1 MIHGA
6 LLPRHRLIC
15 LRMRFPLPHT
25 DSLLALF
32 RLSLVIVLLAL
43 PAALTTAGPALAQ
56 ANAIDAINQTS
67 RDITAT
73 ARILDRLSS
82 AAGKDDESLVG
93 ARVKYQN
100 LIGEANELIRRIDEQ
115 SKTIADR
122 LTEIGPPPEDDNIVE
137 PSTVIETRAQL
148 NKEKA
153 ELAVLKTN
161 LENLVHS
168 AQDSVSRITQTRQEA
183 FTEAISKH
191 TAITPGTI
199 GEAIDG
205 IKSLAASAKSQFA
218 NWFAFVAKD
227 KAWQAI
233 GSAFISLAFALFLS
247 VSFNRVFGSY
257 LLHRLPHPDYFTRV
271 FTAFWAT
278 VLPSLATAVFLAAT
292 YALFRYFGVLPD
304 NIARIML
311 ALIIAIAG
319 LVFAFNLCRAVYA
332 PRNPTWRLV
341 ALTDVSARRMF
352 ALTLIL
358 FIIHAFDSVF
368 TEFNAALSGPV
379 TLTALQGLLA
389 SLTIGITL
397 AAMGLVIRPQRKIE
411 EAESAEQDQAS
422 QGEPPSLFKSALAP
436 LFRGTRIFKLV
447 RFLLF
452 LSAAIII
459 VSALLGY
466 IGFARFTAQQ
476 LVVSGAI
483 IAAMLIGIQ
492 AAREV
497 SREGVLAKTR
507 FGRLMRQRGVEDFR
521 IEQFSLVAGIA
532 LMLTILMIGIPAI
545 LMQWGT
551 RYEELTAFGTRLF
564 TGIDVGNIRI
574 SLSGILIGLT
584 IFALILLATRF
595 FQRWLSRSVFTRSK
609 IDAGVRDS
617 ISAGIGYTG
626 FAIAAL
632 LAVTSAGFD
641 LSSLAIVAGA
651 LSLGIGFGLQNIV
664 NNFVS
669 GLILL
674 VERPIKVGDWIVV
687 GAAEGTVRRISVRAT
702 EIETFQR
709 QSIIVP
715 NSELI
720 NSQVGN
726 WTFKSK
732 SGRVDVPV
740 GIAYGSD
747 VRLAEKI
754 LYEIAHEHAMVAKKP
769 EPSVWFVG
777 FGDFSLDFRLRMFL
791 YDINNLVTVE
801 SEVRFAIL
809 ERFEE
814 AGIEIPFPQRNLN
827 LRIEGDHPNGSELAK
842 ALAETAES
850 EGPNKPAKRPARK
863 PSARK
868 PANEPTGS
876 KQTTAKRTRRSKTQP
891 G

>member
-1 MIHGA
+1 M
-6 LLPRHRLIC
+6 P
-15 LRMRFPLPHT
+15 F
-25 DSLLALF
+25 
-32 RLSLVIVLLAL
+32 
-43 PAALTTAGPALAQ
+43 
-56 ANAIDAINQTS
+56 
-67 RDITAT
+67 
-73 ARILDRLSS
+73 AR
-82 AAGKDDESLVG
+82 
-93 ARVKYQN
+93 
-100 LIGEANELIRRIDEQ
+100 
-115 SKTIADR
+115 
-122 LTEIGPPPEDDNIVE
+122 PE
-137 PSTVIETRAQL
+137 
-148 NKEKA
+148 
-153 ELAVLKTN
+153 
-161 LENLVHS
+161 
-168 AQDSVSRITQTRQEA
+168 
-183 FTEAISKH
+183 
-191 TAITPGTI
+191 
-199 GEAIDG
+199 
-205 IKSLAASAKSQFA
+205 
-218 NWFAFVAKD
+218 
-227 KAWQAI
+227 
-233 GSAFISLAFALFLS
+233 
-247 VSFNRVFGSY
+247 
-257 LLHRLPHPDYFTRV
+257 
-271 FTAFWAT
+271 
-278 VLPSLATAVFLAAT
+278 
-292 YALFRYFGVLPD
+292 
-304 NIARIML
+304 
-311 ALIIAIAG
+311 
-319 LVFAFNLCRAVYA
+319 
-332 PRNPTWRLV
+332 
-341 ALTDVSARRMF
+341 
-352 ALTLIL
+352 
-358 FIIHAFDSVF
+358 
-368 TEFNAALSGPV
+368 
-379 TLTALQGLLA
+379 
-389 SLTIGITL
+389 
-397 AAMGLVIRPQRKIE
+397 KIE
-411 EAESAEQDQAS
+411 EEEDTEQKPAAAN
-422 QGEPPSLFKSALAP
+422 EPPSLIRSVFAP
-436 LFRGTRIFKLV
+436 LFRGKRIFKLV

-452 LSAAIII
+452 LSAVII
-459 VSALLGY
+459 VISALLGY

-483 IAAMLIGIQ
+483 VAAMLIGIQ
-492 AAREV
+492 AAREL

-507 FGRLMRQRGVEDFR
+507 FGRLIHRRGVEDFR
-521 IEQFSLVAGIA
+521 IEQLSLVAGIG
-532 LMLTILMIGIPAI
+532 LMATILLIGIPAI

-551 RYEELTAFGTRLF
+551 RYEELAAFGTRLF

-574 SLSGILIGLT
+574 SLSGILIGLS
-584 IFALILLATRF
+584 IFAIILLATRF

-609 IDAGVRDS
+609 IDPGVRDS

-626 FAIAAL
+626 FAVAAL

-827 LRIEGDHPNGSELAK
+827 LRIEGNNPNGSELAK
-842 ALAETAES
+842 ALAETAET
-850 EGPNKPAKRPARK
+850 EGPNKPTRRPA
-863 PSARK
+863 AK
-868 PANEPTGS
+868 PAEKPAGS
-876 KQTTAKRTRRSKTQP
+876 KQASTKRTRRSKTQP

>member
-1 MIHGA
+1 
-6 LLPRHRLIC
+6 
-15 LRMRFPLPHT
+15 MRFSLPYSS
-25 DSLLALF
+25 SLLALF
-32 RLSLVIVLLAL
+32 RLLLLIAAIAL
-43 PAALTTAGPALAQ
+43 PAALAPAGPAAAQ

-67 RDITAT
+67 REINAT
-73 ARILDRLSS
+73 AKILDRLSS

-100 LIGEANELIRRIDEQ
+100 LISEANELVRRIDDQ

-122 LTEIGPPPEDDNIVE
+122 LTEIGPPPEDDSVVE

-153 ELAVLKTN
+153 ELAVMKTN

-168 AQDSVSRITQTRQEA
+168 AQDSVAKITQTRQEA

-191 TAITPGTI
+191 TAITSQTI
-199 GEAIDG
+199 AEAFDG
-205 IKSLAASAKSQFA
+205 IKSVTASAKSQFA
-218 NWFAFVAKD
+218 NWFSFVTGEKL
-227 KAWQAI
+227 WQAI

-247 VSFNRVFGSY
+247 VSFNQVFGSN
-257 LLHRLPHPDYFTRV
+257 LLHRSAHPDYFTRV

-278 VLPSLATAVFLAAT
+278 VLPSLATAVFLAAA
-292 YALFRYFGVLPD
+292 YALFRYFGVLPG
-304 NIARIML
+304 NIASIVL
-311 ALIIAIAG
+311 ALIIACAG
-319 LVFAFNLCRAVYA
+319 LVFAFHLCRAVYA
-332 PRNPTWRLV
+332 PGDAAWRLV
-341 ALTDVSARRMF
+341 ALTDSSARRMF
-352 ALTLIL
+352 LLTLVL
-358 FIIHAFDSVF
+358 FAIHAFDSVF
-368 TEFNAALSGPV
+368 TEFNAAMSGPV

-389 SLTIGITL
+389 ALTIGLTL
-397 AAMGLVIRPQRKIE
+397 ALMGLAIQPSAKAGE
-411 EAESAEQDQAS
+411 EEPAQKTAAET
-422 QGEPPSLFKSALAP
+422 EPSSVLKSALAP
-436 LFRGTRIFKLV
+436 LFRGTRIFKLI

-452 LSAAIII
+452 LSAAVIIA
-459 VSALLGY
+459 SALLGY

-483 IAAMLIGIQ
+483 LAAMLIGIQ
-492 AAREV
+492 AAREL
-497 SREGVLAKTR
+497 SREGVLARTR
-507 FGRLMRQRGVEDFR
+507 FGRLMHQRGMEGYR
-521 IEQFSLVAGIA
+521 IEQLSLVSGISLMA
-532 LMLTILMIGIPAI
+532 LILIIGIPAI

-551 RYEELTAFGTRLF
+551 RYEEITAFGTRLF
-564 TGIDVGNIRI
+564 TGIDIGNIRI
-574 SLSGILIGLT
+574 SLSGILIGLA
-584 IFALILLATRF
+584 IFSLILLATRF
-595 FQRWLSRSVFTRSK
+595 FQRWLTRSVFTRSK
-609 IDAGVRDS
+609 IDPGVRDS

-732 SGRVDVPV
+732 SGRVDIPV

-754 LYEIAHEHAMVAKKP
+754 LYEIAHHHAMVSKKP

-827 LRIEGDHPNGSELAK
+827 LRIEGGNPNGSELAK
-842 ALAETAES
+842 ALAETAET
-850 EGPNKPAKRPARK
+850 EGPNKP
-863 PSARK
+863 RK
-868 PANEPTGS
+868 PAGRKPAAGKQAAARRTG
-876 KQTTAKRTRRSKTQP
+876 RSRTQP

>member
-1 MIHGA
+1 MNHAA
-6 LLPRHRLIC
+6 LRCAIGC
-15 LRMRFPLPHT
+15 LRPAMRLAPFHAGSL
-25 DSLLALF
+25 SLLL
-32 RLSLVIVLLAL
+32 RLLVLVSLLVLPGVL
-43 PAALTTAGPALAQ
+43 PVAGPAAAQ
-56 ANAIDAINQTS
+56 ATAVESIGNAAREITS
-67 RDITAT
+67 T
-73 ARILDRLSS
+73 ARILDRLTA

-100 LIGEANELIRRIDEQ
+100 LISEANEVIRRIDEHSQ
-115 SKTIADR
+115 TLADR
-122 LTEIGPPPEDDNIVE
+122 LTEIGPPPEDDSVVE

-148 NKEKA
+148 NKDKA

-168 AQDSVSRITQTRQEA
+168 AQASIAKITQTRQEA
-183 FTEAISKH
+183 FTEAISKN
-191 TAITPGTI
+191 TQITSQTVS
-199 GEAIDG
+199 EAIVG
-205 IKSLAASAKSQFA
+205 IRSLAATAQSHFA
-218 NWFAFVAKD
+218 NWFTFVRGEKV
-227 KAWQAI
+227 WQAI

-247 VSFNRVFGSY
+247 VSFNRLFGNY
-257 LLHRLPHPDYFTRV
+257 LLHRTAHPDYFTRV

-278 VLPSLATAVFLAAT
+278 ILPSLATAVFLAAT
-292 YALFRYFGVLPD
+292 YALFRYFGVLPG
-304 NIARIML
+304 NIANIVL
-311 ALIIAIAG
+311 ALVIAIAG
-319 LVFAFNLCRAVYA
+319 LVFAFHLCRAVYA
-332 PRNPTWRLV
+332 PRKPAWRLV
-341 ALTDVSARRMF
+341 ALTDTSARRMF
-352 ALTLIL
+352 ALTLVL
-358 FIIHAFDSVF
+358 FIIHAFDWVF
-368 TEFNAALSGPV
+368 TEVNAALSGPV
-379 TLTALQGLLA
+379 SLTALQGLLA
-389 SLTIGITL
+389 ALAIGITL
-397 AAMGLVIRPQRKIE
+397 ALMGLVIRPASRDGGQTQATAQPP
-411 EAESAEQDQAS
+411 EADEGTS
-422 QGEPPSLFKSALAP
+422 FFRSALAP
-436 LFRGTRIFKLV
+436 LFRGKRIFRLI

-452 LSAAIII
+452 LSAALII

-492 AAREV
+492 AAREL
-497 SREGVLAKTR
+497 SREGVLATTR
-507 FGRLMRQRGVEDFR
+507 YGRLMRQRGMEEYR
-521 IEQFSLVAGIA
+521 LEQLSLAAGIA
-532 LMLTILMIGIPAI
+532 LMALILIIGIPAI

-551 RYEELTAFGTRLF
+551 RYEEITAFGTRLF
-564 TGIDVGNIRI
+564 TGIDIGSIRI
-574 SLSGILIGLT
+574 SLSGILVGLA

-609 IDAGVRDS
+609 IDPGVRDS

-632 LAVTSAGFD
+632 LAITSAGFD

-651 LSLGIGFGLQNIV
+651 LSLGIGFGLQNV
-664 NNFVS
+664 VSNFVS

-687 GAAEGTVRRISVRAT
+687 GAAEGTVKRISVRAT

-732 SGRVDVPV
+732 SGRVDIPI

-747 VRLAEKI
+747 VRVAEKI

-827 LRIEGDHPNGSELAK
+827 LRIEGGEADPSQLAR
-842 ALAETAES
+842 ALAETAGTD
-850 EGPNKPAKRPARK
+850 GPGQTRKPAKKPARGKTAQAGRSRQK
-863 PSARK
+863 P
-868 PANEPTGS
+868 
-876 KQTTAKRTRRSKTQP
+876 
-891 G
+891 